1 MSLDSY
7 LMQSQCYAARGYTS
21 LNPSHFKTKKY
32 LFYQIIYGTYLYCTL
47 FCIRIFYTCI
57 TYLLIICLSMWK
69 MSLHR
74 KFKIFEAIFFKN
86 VYLICHHSQLRENSP
101 ALRRCH
107 LNFRELT
114 RRKNTFRYHLHLSFT
129 TLV

>member
-7 LMQSQCYAARGYTS
+7 LMQSQCYAAQSYTS
-21 LNPSHFKTKKY
+21 LNPSYFKTKKY
-32 LFYQIIYGTYLYCTL
+32 LFWLNHLWHISLLNT